1 MRTLRFYI
9 PQDLSVG
16 DKFQAPENVSRH
28 ILQVLRLRLNDEV
41 TLFNGNNVEYLAV
54 ISDISK
60 KKLLLEIR
68 QQQEISRES
77 KTKIHL
83 VQSISK
89 GDRMDWVVQKAVELG
104 VSSIQPVIS
113 HRTVVNLSSERGE
126 KKLRHWQGIA
136 IAACEQCGRN
146 HLPEILPIVSL
157 ESLLPKF
164 AEDKQS
170 HKLILNPYSEQRIQ
184 TTDFNMDSFVLL
196 VGPEGGLDDQEV
208 SAVEQAGFNSYKMGP
223 RILRTETAAIS
234 CITLLQALQGDL

>member
-1 MRTLRFYI
+1 M
-9 PQDLSVG
+9 G